1 MRSWQMAMRIASL
14 SRGRRLGKVGDLV
27 RSCLCLTLP
36 EKHHMTSPATVWV
49 RDRQA
54 AASPWN
60 GVDRTGTLPIAA
72 RTERSATLL
81 ASRASASEALVC
93 HTVGGN
99 LRRLRQQHRLS
110 LEQLSAHSGVSRAML
125 SQVEQ
130 GRSVPS
136 IKTLWQVAQ
145 ALGVSVSWFL
155 EPTHDDAVLLLQPSP
170 DSPTQLPS
178 EGAELRPLQRARD
191 GHREAFHELRL
202 APGGRLSLPA
212 TVAARRVNVA
222 VSTGVLD
229 VILHGQRHLVRP
241 RESLQY
247 EATDALEWHNSC
259 HVQVQAFVLIRT
271 PGAQDAQ
278 G

>member
-1 MRSWQMAMRIASL
+1 
-14 SRGRRLGKVGDLV
+14 
-27 RSCLCLTLP
+27 
-36 EKHHMTSPATVWV
+36 MTSPATVWV

-54 AASPWN
+54 AASPWS
-60 GVDRTGTLPIAA
+60 GVERTGTLGTLPIAA
-72 RTERSATLL
+72 RTERNATLL

-170 DSPTQLPS
+170 DSPAQLPS

-191 GHREAFHELRL
+191 GHREAFYELRL
-202 APGGRLSLPA
+202 APGGHLSLPA

-229 VILHGQRHLVRP
+229 VVLHGQRHLVRP

-247 EATDALEWHNSC
+247 EATDALAWHNSC

-271 PGAQDAQ
+271 PGAQDSQ